1 VSLLETRAVGHL
13 AVKRMALEPMVAPLT
28 DEAEVEKKQLSPK
41 QLTAILC
48 QVCACKDSPFFSM
61 QTQTKEQS

>member
-1 VSLLETRAVGHL
+1 
-13 AVKRMALEPMVAPLT
+13 MALEPMVAPLT